1 MCIGI
6 EEPEINGLEGESPSF
21 FGITL
26 SQQFLSFF
34 IRRTTALAVGVAIG
48 VDPFLASVQML
59 ADVTVIFLGQIDIAI
74 RTAFSP
80 ILENNRLAHGGCMPS
95 LRYKQ

>member
-1 MCIGI
+1 MTI
-6 EEPEINGLEGESPSF
+6 ENGLEGESPSF

-26 SQQFLSFF
+26 SQQFLPFLIGWSATLP
-34 IRRTTALAVGVAIG
+34 IRVAIG

-59 ADVTVIFLGQIDIAI
+59 ADVTVIFLSQIDIAI

-80 ILENNRLAHGGCMPS
+80 ILENNRLAHDWMYAQPTI
-95 LRYKQ
+95 

>member
-34 IRRTTALAVGVAIG
+34 IGWPATLTVRVAIRIDSISTP
-48 VDPFLASVQML
+48 VKML
-59 ADVTVIFLGQIDIAI
+59 AYESIILIGKVKIAF
-74 RTAFSP
+74 RTPFDSIP
-80 ILENNRLAHGGCMPS
+80 DYYRRLHDWMNG
-95 LRYKQ
+95 